1 MTTVETS
8 LIPFPKNHATI
19 ASLRN
24 QYKINRK
31 VNYQEKI
38 DLTLEELKTLLSQQK
53 SLINRQKIQTLYW
66 LKTGYSQSVTDVALR
81 LGVHRTKVH
90 RWLKQYSEEG
100 LKKFLEI
107 RLRPGRP
114 RVIPPEVIRGIEHK
128 LNQETTGFKSY
139 KEIEKWVEENYQ
151 ISRKYQTL
159 HHQVRYR
166 LQAKLKTPR
175 RSSIKKNP
183 LEETELKKK
192 KTQKYPESMFMAGVY
207 HKKSSQKRDKILVSR

>member
-1 MTTVETS
+1 M
-8 LIPFPKNHATI
+8 
-19 ASLRN
+19 
-24 QYKINRK
+24 NRK

-81 LGVHRTKVH
+81 LGVHRTTVH

-183 LEETELKKK
+183 LEETELKKN
-192 KTQKYPESMFMAGVY
+192 S
-207 HKKSSQKRDKILVSR
+207 KIS